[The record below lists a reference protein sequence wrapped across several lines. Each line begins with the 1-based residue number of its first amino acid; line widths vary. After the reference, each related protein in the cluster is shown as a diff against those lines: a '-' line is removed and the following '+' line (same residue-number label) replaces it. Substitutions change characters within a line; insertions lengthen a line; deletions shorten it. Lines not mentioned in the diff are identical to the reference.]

1 MRSIRILSLSLLTAA
16 AFAPSAFAQ
25 DYSAT
30 DSTTDTASG
39 KHFAVVG
46 GVALLQPK
54 NDPVEGIRKFD
65 GGPAPTLSLSYY
77 INDNWAVEL
86 WGAADKFNHRVR
98 GVGNERLG
106 TVEQQ
111 PIALSGQYHFG
122 QADNVFRPFVG
133 VGYYESNF
141 SNEDLVAPGV
151 TEHIGLEN
159 VQDAEL
165 GHLIHPRL
173 VPHGA
178 GIVHQRSDPAQFGV
192 HMMKQRNHFI
202 FDTDIRAHR
211 NRLGTEAAN
220 LLEHAVGGFFI
231 GVIVDAEAIAL
242 AGSQQC
248 RLGADT
254 TAAPGDDED
263 FVHAC
268 GLLIQPGV

>member
-1 MRSIRILSLSLLTAA
+1 MRKINILTLSLLTSA
-16 AFAPSAFAQ
+16 AFAPAAFAQ
-25 DYSAT
+25 DYTTTAAPA
-30 DSTTDTASG
+30 DSSYSTGTDTASG

-54 NDPVEGIRKFD
+54 NDPIDGIRKFD

-151 TEHIGLEN
+151 TEHIGLETAKGAIGTVGVDMN
-159 VQDAEL
+159 INSTWFARADARYMHSRPE
-165 GHLIHPRL
+165 
-173 VPHGA
+173 V
-178 GIVHQRSDPAQFGV
+178 
-192 HMMKQRNHFI
+192 K
-202 FDTDIRAHR
+202 
-211 NRLGTEAAN
+211 
-220 LLEHAVGGFFI
+220 VGGQ
-231 GVIVDAEAIAL
+231 GT
-242 AGSQQC
+242 
-248 RLGADT
+248 GADAKLDPWT
-254 TAAPGDDED
+254 VGFGIGAR
-263 FVHAC
+263 F
-268 GLLIQPGV
+268 

>member
-1 MRSIRILSLSLLTAA
+1 MRSINILSLSLLTAA

-25 DYSAT
+25 DYSTTVERPAGT
-30 DSTTDTASG
+30 DYTAANDTASG

-141 SNEDLVAPGV
+141 SNEDLTAPGV
-151 TEHIGLEN
+151 TEHIGLETAKGAIGTVGVDMN
-159 VQDAEL
+159 INSTWFARADA
-165 GHLIHPRL
+165 RY
-173 VPHGA
+173 
-178 GIVHQRSDPAQFGV
+178 
-192 HMMKQRNHFI
+192 M
-202 FDTDIRAHR
+202 
-211 NRLGTEAAN
+211 
-220 LLEHAVGGFFI
+220 HARPEVKVGGQ
-231 GVIVDAEAIAL
+231 GT
-242 AGSQQC
+242 
-248 RLGADT
+248 GADAKLDPWT
-254 TAAPGDDED
+254 VGFGIGAR
-263 FVHAC
+263 F
-268 GLLIQPGV
+268 